1 MARAAKTDGRHQ
13 RSERS
18 RREIV
23 DALLKLIARGEMN
36 PSAAQVAEEAGVGLR
51 SVFRHFEEMDTLYR
65 QMTAQIEDEVMPEV
79 TASFVA
85 KDWRGKLGEMVKRR
99 ARVFERIMP
108 YRVAGAARRFQSEY
122 LMQDYK
128 RAVALEQAAL
138 RAILPKTVLNAGDTL
153 AALDLVLSFESWR
166 RLRQDQRLSPT
177 RAEAAVRLAVER
189 IVGGFG

>member
-18 RREIV
+18 RRQIV

-36 PSAAQVAEEAGVGLR
+36 PGAAQVADEAGVGLR

-65 QMTAQIEDEVMPEV
+65 EMTAQIEAEVMPEV
-79 TASFVA
+79 MAPFIA
-85 KDWRGKLGEMVKRR
+85 KDWRGKLGEMVERR
-99 ARVFERIMP
+99 VRVFERIMP
-108 YRVAGAARRFQSEY
+108 YRVAGAARRFQSDY

-138 RAILPKTVLNAGDTL
+138 KAILPKAIVKDGDTL

-166 RLRQDQRLSPT
+166 RLRQDQRLSPAK
-177 RAEAAVRLAVER
+177 AEAAMRLAVER
-189 IVGGFG
+189 IAGE

>member
-18 RREIV
+18 RRQIV

-36 PSAAQVAEEAGVGLR
+36 PGAAQVADEAGVGLR

-65 QMTAQIEDEVMPEV
+65 EMTAQIEAEVMPEV
-79 TASFVA
+79 MAPFAA
-85 KDWRGKLGEMVKRR
+85 KDWRGKLSEMVERR

-108 YRVAGAARRFQSEY
+108 YRVAGAARRFQSDY
-122 LMQDYK
+122 LMQDHK

-138 RAILPKTVLNAGDTL
+138 KAILPKAIVKDGDTL

-166 RLRQDQRLSPT
+166 RLRQDQRLSPAK
-177 RAEAAVRLAVER
+177 AEAAMRLAVER
-189 IVGGFG
+189 IAGE